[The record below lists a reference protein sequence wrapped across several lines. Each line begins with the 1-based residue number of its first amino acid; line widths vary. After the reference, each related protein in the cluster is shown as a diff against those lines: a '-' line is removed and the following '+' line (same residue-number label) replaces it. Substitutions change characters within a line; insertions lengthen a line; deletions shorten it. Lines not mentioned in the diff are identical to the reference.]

1 MGVNDGQTAN
11 IISKTQKERLCG
23 EMCIFVC
30 QVKSK
35 SMPHHQNSI
44 GINKDKSP
52 SVGGQSH

>member
-1 MGVNDGQTAN
+1 MNDGQTAK

-23 EMCIFVC
+23 EMCILVR

-35 SMPHHQNSI
+35 SMPHHQNWS

-52 SVGGQSH
+52 AVGGQSH